1 MHDFTERKRQLAAEV
16 LRRQELKSA
25 AGRAAFRWEEGTT
38 MRRALERAERELERQ
53 RRSVAREWLAIRGTF
68 TETPAEAMALTDAL

>member
-25 AGRAAFRWEEGTT
+25 AGRAAFRWEEGTP
-38 MRRALERAERELERQ
+38 MRKRLEQAERELERQ
-53 RRSVAREWLAIRGTF
+53 RRSVAREWLAISRIGAETMA
-68 TETPAEAMALTDAL
+68 ETPAFTDAL